1 MLNNEQEEKLVQIL
15 LDRINALNED
25 ILTIIGNRIK
35 QIGELTPTQV
45 HQIQQMLMYNT
56 DINIIVQKLVE
67 VTNMNVNDIY
77 NMFEYSA
84 KKNQDFARQFYK
96 ARGINYIPYSQNK
109 ALKEQI
115 KAIAKITAKEYAN
128 ISKTSAIGYTVKDLK
143 GNLVFKDISSIYKD
157 IIDKAILNVG
167 QGKTTYQQEMRNAIK
182 QIGQSG
188 LKTLDYES
196 GRSMR
201 LDSAIRMNILGGLRK
216 LNNQVQEQ
224 FGEEFDSDGVEISVH
239 QYPADD
245 HAEVQGHQFSN
256 KEFEKLQETGIAK
269 DYNGE
274 IIDIHYKGNYRPIS
288 EYNCY
293 HRPFRIV
300 LGISK
305 PLYTKEQLEEIK
317 EKNND
322 GFDFDGKHYTMYQGT
337 QLQRLIERRIR
348 EQKDIQIL
356 AKSSGDK
363 ELTLQAQTKITQLTT
378 KYKQLCN
385 VSGLSNQLKTRA
397 RVSEYKRINVSK
409 TKSITYKTFE
419 PRTIKD
425 LSEIGEKYFNFESND
440 ALDKYVNITGNIK
453 DRLEKGD
460 INLKTKLDSLEQD
473 VSKLAK
479 ASPIDFQLF
488 SAKDISQDY
497 SKDKHL
503 LSATVSR
510 EIAKGYINRKT
521 NKEIITIYVDKGAN
535 IISTVNTKTK
545 HFKKQGEIILPVK
558 KKLKKLDNY
567 TYILQK

>member
-1 MLNNEQEEKLVQIL
+1 M
-15 LDRINALNED
+15 
-25 ILTIIGNRIK
+25 
-35 QIGELTPTQV
+35 
-45 HQIQQMLMYNT
+45 
-56 DINIIVQKLVE
+56 
-67 VTNMNVNDIY
+67 
-77 NMFEYSA
+77 
-84 KKNQDFARQFYK
+84 
-96 ARGINYIPYSQNK
+96 
-109 ALKEQI
+109 
-115 KAIAKITAKEYAN
+115 
-128 ISKTSAIGYTVKDLK
+128 
-143 GNLVFKDISSIYKD
+143 SS
-157 IIDKAILNVG
+157 
-167 QGKTTYQQEMRNAIK
+167 
-182 QIGQSG
+182 
-188 LKTLDYES
+188 
-196 GRSMR
+196 
-201 LDSAIRMNILGGLRK
+201 
-216 LNNQVQEQ
+216 
-224 FGEEFDSDGVEISVH
+224 
-239 QYPADD
+239 
-245 HAEVQGHQFSN
+245 GHQFSN
-256 KEFEKLQETGIAK
+256 TEFEKLQETGIAK

-322 GFDFDGKHYTMYQGT
+322 GFDFDGKHYSMYQGT

-385 VSGLSNQLKTRA
+385 VSGLPNQLKTRA
-397 RVSEYKRINVSK
+397 RVSEYKRTNVSK

-425 LSEIGEKYFNFESND
+425 LSEIGEKYFDFESND

-473 VSKLAK
+473 VNKLAK

-521 NKEIITIYVDKGAN
+521 NKEIITIYVDKGAD

-545 HFKKQGEIILPVK
+545 HFKKQGEIILPIK
-558 KKLKKLDNY
+558 KKLKKLDDH

>member
-15 LDRINALNED
+15 IDRINALNED
-25 ILTIIGNRIK
+25 IMTLIGNRIK
-35 QIGELTPTQV
+35 EIGEMTPTQV
-45 HQIQQMLMYNT
+45 HQINQMLMYNT
-56 DINIIVQKLVE
+56 DIKEIVEKLAE
-67 VTNMNVNDIY
+67 VSGMNVNDIY
-77 NMFEYSA
+77 SLFEYSA
-84 KKNQDFARQFYK
+84 KTNQDFAKQFYK
-96 ARGINYIPYSQNK
+96 ARGISYIPYVQNK
-109 ALKEQI
+109 VLKDQVR
-115 KAIAKITAKEYAN
+115 AIAEITAKEYAN
-128 ISKTSAIGYTVKDLK
+128 MSRTSAIGYTVKDLK
-143 GNLVFKDISSIYKD
+143 GNLVFKDISSTYKD

-201 LDSAIRMNILGGLRK
+201 LDSAIRMNTLGGLRK

-305 PLYTKEQLEEIK
+305 PLYTKRQLEEIK

-322 GFDFDGKHYTMYQGT
+322 GFNFDGKHFSMYQGT

-356 AKSSGDK
+356 AKASGDK
-363 ELTLQAQTKITQLTT
+363 DLTLQMQTNITQLTT
-378 KYKQLCN
+378 KYRQICKI
-385 VSGLSNQLKTRA
+385 SGLPNQLKTRA
-397 RVSEYKRINVSK
+397 SVVGYKRINV
-409 TKSITYKTFE
+409 
-419 PRTIKD
+419 
-425 LSEIGEKYFNFESND
+425 
-440 ALDKYVNITGNIK
+440 
-453 DRLEKGD
+453 
-460 INLKTKLDSLEQD
+460 
-473 VSKLAK
+473 AK
-479 ASPIDFQLF
+479 M
-488 SAKDISQDY
+488 
-497 SKDKHL
+497 
-503 LSATVSR
+503 
-510 EIAKGYINRKT
+510 
-521 NKEIITIYVDKGAN
+521 
-535 IISTVNTKTK
+535 
-545 HFKKQGEIILPVK
+545 
-558 KKLKKLDNY
+558 
-567 TYILQK
+567 

>member
-1 MLNNEQEEKLVQIL
+1 
-15 LDRINALNED
+15 
-25 ILTIIGNRIK
+25 
-35 QIGELTPTQV
+35 
-45 HQIQQMLMYNT
+45 MYDT
-56 DINIIVQKLVE
+56 DINTIIKKLAE

-84 KKNQDFARQFYK
+84 KTNQDFARQFYK
-96 ARGINYIPYSQNK
+96 ARGISYIPYAKNK

-128 ISKTSAIGYTVKDLK
+128 ISRTSAIGYTVKDLK
-143 GNLVFKDISSIYKD
+143 GNLVFKDISSAYKD

-188 LKTLDYES
+188 LKTLDYDS

-201 LDSAIRMNILGGLRK
+201 LDSAIRMNTLGGLRK

-224 FGEEFDSDGVEISVH
+224 FGKEFGSDGVEISVH
-239 QYPADD
+239 TAPAED

-256 KEFEKLQETGIAK
+256 KEFKKLQETGIAK

-274 IIDIHYKGNYRPIS
+274 IIDIHYKRNYRPNKVNYRPIS

-305 PLYTKEQLEEIK
+305 PLYTKKQLEEIK

-322 GFDFDGKHYTMYQGT
+322 GFDFDGKHFSMYQGT

-348 EQKDIQIL
+348 EQKDVQIL

-385 VSGLSNQLKTRA
+385 VSGLPNQLKTRA
-397 RVSEYKRINVSK
+397 SVVGYKRINV
-409 TKSITYKTFE
+409 
-419 PRTIKD
+419 
-425 LSEIGEKYFNFESND
+425 
-440 ALDKYVNITGNIK
+440 
-453 DRLEKGD
+453 
-460 INLKTKLDSLEQD
+460 
-473 VSKLAK
+473 AK
-479 ASPIDFQLF
+479 M
-488 SAKDISQDY
+488 
-497 SKDKHL
+497 
-503 LSATVSR
+503 
-510 EIAKGYINRKT
+510 
-521 NKEIITIYVDKGAN
+521 
-535 IISTVNTKTK
+535 
-545 HFKKQGEIILPVK
+545 
-558 KKLKKLDNY
+558 
-567 TYILQK
+567 